1 MTDENAF
8 GLLIAYLNIE
18 DDEYAGE
25 REEFVAHHARF
36 TSCLRARLAEQP
48 PSSTA
53 RGIELGHAL
62 YVEVVDGEQDRDL
75 ISWLRET
82 RSALAEHGYVTAG
95 ILTHGGS
102 WRDDAEPRP
111 SVDDVGPVRLVR
123 ASGPSEPLRRALL
136 ADAAARVDDAGDV
149 AGWGAGLYLD
159 VEAVEALGRK
169 PKNQPTVLRCGGVEF
184 FRAGA

>member
-1 MTDENAF
+1 MIDENAF

-25 REEFVAHHARF
+25 REDFVAHHARF

-48 PSSTA
+48 PSATA
-53 RGIELGHAL
+53 HGIELGHAL

-75 ISWLRET
+75 IAWLRET

-102 WRDDAEPRP
+102 WRDTDARP
-111 SVDDVGPVRLVR
+111 GVSEVGGVRLLH
-123 ASGPSEPLRRALL
+123 ASGPSEPLRR
-136 ADAAARVDDAGDV
+136 
-149 AGWGAGLYLD
+149 
-159 VEAVEALGRK
+159 
-169 PKNQPTVLRCGGVEF
+169 GGGEF
-184 FRAGA
+184 VRAGS